1 MKLKTMIFNTTSF
14 LLTFL
19 LVFVLAEV
27 SAQGYETEFTVAK
40 DGGGDYTS
48 IQAAI
53 DGAKS
58 FPYERITIH
67 VSNGVYN
74 EKVKVHAWNTKL
86 SIIGESK
93 DSTIISYDDYFDSI
107 DRGRNSTFHTYTFLV
122 DANDFHAKNLTIE
135 NTAGEVGQAVALH
148 VESDRVSFENCR
160 LLGNQDTVYL
170 AGEGN
175 RNYFGNCYIEGTTD
189 FIFGGATAFFED
201 TEIHSKSNSYITAAS
216 TPQNQEYG
224 FIFQNCS
231 LTAADGVHE
240 VYLGRPWRNYAQ
252 TVFLNSM
259 MGSHILPEGWD
270 NWGRTEAEASTFYGE
285 FNNSGPGSNAE
296 TRVDWSHQLTK
307 KQAEEYTRER
317 VFEQWD
323 LIIERQ

>member
-1 MKLKTMIFNTTSF
+1 MGT
-14 LLTFL
+14 
-19 LVFVLAEV
+19 
-27 SAQGYETEFTVAK
+27 AQGYETEFVVSQ
-40 DGGGDYTS
+40 DGSGDYTS

-67 VSNGVYN
+67 VRNGVYN

-107 DRGRNSTFHTYTFLV
+107 NRGRNSTFHTYTFLV

-135 NTAGEVGQAVALH
+135 NIAGEVGQAVALH
-148 VESDRVSFENCR
+148 VEADRVSFENCR

-189 FIFGGATAFFED
+189 FVFGGATAFFED

-216 TPQNQEYG
+216 TPENLKYG
-224 FIFQNCS
+224 FVFQNCS
-231 LTAADGVHE
+231 LTAAEGVDE
-240 VYLGRPWRNYAQ
+240 VYLGRPWRNYAK
-252 TVFLNSM
+252 TVFMNTRM
-259 MGSHILPEGWD
+259 DSHILAKGWD
-270 NWGRTEAEASTFYGE
+270 NWGKTEAESSTFYGE
-285 FNNSGPGSNAE
+285 FNSSGPGANSGQ
-296 TRVDWSHQLTK
+296 RVDWSHQLTK
-307 KQAEEYTRER
+307 EQADKYIRER
-317 VFEQWD
+317 VFDQWD
-323 LIIERQ
+323 PIIESH